1 MKKSEYF
8 SSYKPS
14 LTEAEKELIRKA
26 LALLAVF
33 TLVAFACG
41 GVALYFTQLHQPMI
55 VPKII
60 GMTQTQA
67 QGTLAGKGLKLKIL
81 RSQYDD
87 HVPEG
92 LLSEQ
97 YPRANS
103 YLKRGQEVG
112 AVVSKGNP
120 KVNVPDV
127 AQLSFREAQIL
138 LASKR
143 LRVGRESF
151 LADHLEPKDTVLAQV
166 PGEGEVAGAF
176 DSVDLLVSFGPTNPS
191 YLMPN
196 LTQQPLETAFKLLRP
211 SGITLQKI
219 KIEVHDDL
227 DSETVLSQTPA
238 PGSHLLHGDT
248 VSLVVSAKSSD
259 AALKARLSKVAFDMP
274 PGSPH
279 RLQIDLFDSTGT
291 RTVYN
296 HMQGPLDH
304 VEVEVSV
311 TGKASAQIY
320 LNQEFVK
327 EVSIE

>member
-1 MKKSEYF
+1 MR
-8 SSYKPS
+8 
-14 LTEAEKELIRKA
+14 KELSRSAHPPLTSEEKDLIQKA
-26 LALLAVF
+26 LKLLGIF

-60 GMTQTQA
+60 GMSQSQA
-67 QGTLAGKGLKLKIL
+67 QETLAAKGLQMKIL
-81 RSQYDD
+81 RAQFDE
-87 HVPEG
+87 HVEAG

-97 YPRANS
+97 YPRANA

-112 AVVSKGNP
+112 VVVSKGNP

-127 AQLSFREAQIL
+127 VQLSFREAQIL

-143 LRVGRESF
+143 LRVGHESI
-151 LADHLEPKDTVLAQV
+151 LTDHLEPKDTVLAQV
-166 PGEGEVAGAF
+166 PGEGEIAGAF
-176 DSVDLLVSFGPTNPS
+176 DSVDLLVSAGPSNPS

-227 DSETVLSQTPA
+227 DSETILSQTPA

-259 AALKARLSKVAFDMP
+259 AALKARLSKVDFDMP
-274 PGSPH
+274 PGNPH

-296 HMQGPLDH
+296 RMQSPLDH

-327 EVSIE
+327 EVPIE